1 MQDVVGALK
10 AAGEPTRLRVLALLA
25 HHELTVS
32 ELVSILGQSQPRVSR
47 HLRVLGEAGLVH
59 RHAEG
64 TSALFRLERS
74 GGLGRLVRAI
84 LDTVEGDDPDVRRDL
99 GRLDQIRADRRRHS
113 EDYFRRHAA
122 EWDLIRDRH
131 AADTDVERA
140 LVDLVTGLG
149 RIDLVDLGTG
159 TGRVLELTGPHI
171 RRGLGIDRSRDMLAI
186 ARDRLERRSL
196 HNCEL
201 RLGDIAALDLVDD
214 AVDVVVLHHVVHFLD
229 DPDRALAEAGRVLRP
244 GGTLAIVDFAPHSR
258 TELAAAQA
266 HRRLGVSTTEIISWA
281 EPAGFGTV
289 REAIFASPRAA
300 DGNELA
306 VALWTA
312 RLARTEPE
320 PEPVQPPTEPRRADL
335 EVAS

>member
-1 MQDVVGALK
+1 MQDVVGTLK

-25 HHELTVS
+25 RHELTVS

-74 GGLGRLVRAI
+74 GERGRLVRAI
-84 LDTVEGDDPDVRRDL
+84 LDTVEVDDPDVRRDT
-99 GRLDQIRADRRRHS
+99 GRLDQMRAERRRTS

-122 EWDLIRDRH
+122 EWDLIGDH
-131 AADTDVERA
+131 NPADADVERA

-149 RIDLVDLGTG
+149 RIDLLDLGTG

-196 HNCEL
+196 HNCEV
-201 RLGDIAALDLVDD
+201 RLGDLAGLDLAADVVDL
-214 AVDVVVLHHVVHFLD
+214 VVLHHVVHFLD

-244 GGTLAIVDFAPHSR
+244 GGTLAIVDFVPHTR
-258 TELAAAQA
+258 TELAAEHA
-266 HRRLGVSTTEIISWA
+266 HRRLGVSTAEVASWA
-281 EPAGFGTV
+281 EPAGFGP
-289 REAIFASPRAA
+289 ASEVVFPSRH
-300 DGNELA
+300 DGDTAELA

-312 RLARTEPE
+312 RLVPTEPE
-320 PEPVQPPTEPRRADL
+320 PAPTLRRSDSRRADL